1 MSLADGKFSEMKI
14 LERTTL
20 DEYFAIVSSYL
31 SYVEEKNRAHEAAMQ
46 KARK

>member
-14 LERTTL
+14 LERTTV

-31 SYVEEKNRAHEAAMQ
+31 AYVEEKNKAQEAAM
-46 KARK
+46 RKSKS